1 MKFNQSIEKIIR
13 KRYSCRTYKNESLD
27 NKTIQKINSFLGID
41 YGIFKG
47 EVRSILIDTGMKNP
61 EEKQKLGTYG
71 MIKGAR
77 YFIVGIMNKDSINLV
92 DFGYLFEK
100 IILKMTELNLGTVWL
115 GRAFDFSTFSKYV
128 SLKESETIPALSPVG
143 YIAEKKSIIEKFI
156 SWGIRARNRKSW
168 DKIFFE
174 GNFTTPLTKENANC
188 LALPLEMTRLAP
200 SARNLQP
207 WRILKEDNTI
217 HFFLKTKSYYLINA
231 FSYMGL
237 IDIGIAL
244 CHFDLMVNELG
255 LEGDW
260 EKKEPEIISKPIN
273 YIYIA
278 SWNQK

>member
-13 KRYSCRTYKNESLD
+13 RRYSCRTYKNEPLD
-27 NKTIQKINSFLGID
+27 NKTIQKINSLLGIEH
-41 YGIFKG
+41 GIFKS
-47 EVRSILIDTGMKNP
+47 EAKFILIDTGMKNF

-77 YFIVGIMNKDSINLV
+77 YFIVGTMNKESINLV

-115 GRAFDFSTFSKYV
+115 GRAFNFDTFSKYAN
-128 SLKESETIPALSPVG
+128 LKESETIPAISPVG
-143 YIAEKKSIIEKFI
+143 YVAEKKSITEKFI

-174 GNFTTPLTKENANC
+174 GNFTTPLTEENANYF
-188 LALPLEMTRLAP
+188 ALPLEMIRLAP

-207 WRILKEDNTI
+207 WRILKENNMI
-217 HFFLKTKSYYLINA
+217 HFFLKTKSSYLIDA

-237 IDIGIAL
+237 IDVGIAL

-260 EKKEPEIISKPIN
+260 ELKEPEIISKPAN
-273 YIYIA
+273 YNYIA
-278 SWNQK
+278 SWIQK